1 MLGQVSVGEAHQSS
15 SNEHTHQTGGRQ
27 MAPTRFSAS
36 TNNIIWS
43 QELPIHYPDMDAEMA
58 RLVIHN
64 TATDLLGS
72 TVGSM

>member
-1 MLGQVSVGEAHQSS
+1 
-15 SNEHTHQTGGRQ
+15 

-43 QELPIHYPDMDAEMA
+43 QELPIHLDLDAEMA